1 MDVIYESAAKFVVL
15 EDYKYRFIVS
25 SKRKSRELILDFC
38 DSDFWH
44 LAGLHYLTDI
54 SIPKNRRDTLK
65 NIIEKKQIT
74 DALLNKSRFYK
85 NAKSDKDIRS
95 RIEELRFLEEYLDT
109 DNMIRIY
116 NTQND
121 KYLQSFIREDYLIES
136 QLGRGTDSVYIFL
149 KERNE
154 SPGHYGAVSFFKKA
168 SVTYGGDKLYWM
180 LKEKTGKNGIITLYR
195 HPNYKKN

>member
-109 DNMIRIY
+109 NNMIRIY

-121 KYLQSFIREDYLIES
+121 KYLLIINK
-136 QLGRGTDSVYIFL
+136 RC
-149 KERNE
+149 
-154 SPGHYGAVSFFKKA
+154 
-168 SVTYGGDKLYWM
+168 
-180 LKEKTGKNGIITLYR
+180 ITEQNQ
-195 HPNYKKN
+195 HTQKIK